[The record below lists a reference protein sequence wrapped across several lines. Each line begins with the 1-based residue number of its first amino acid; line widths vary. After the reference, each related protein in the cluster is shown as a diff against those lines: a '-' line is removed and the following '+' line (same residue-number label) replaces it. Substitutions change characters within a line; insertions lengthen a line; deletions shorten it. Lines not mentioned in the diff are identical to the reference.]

1 VGSDLLRPSTAGC
14 PTSRPVKFLEMWD
27 QIRAQHEPALS
38 EGAGAFRPLNRAL
51 QIMAFRPGHSLGQ
64 KMTCDHVCYSCYVML
79 VGSQAEQIRHHL
91 QIEYFSPARRRGEK
105 FVTVRAGDVHR
116 ELGLRNRVPNV
127 CQVMES
133 RILEREA
140 GVKVSSKQAPPKGR
154 GTTLTIT
161 YTIEPLNP
169 GQNQGQDRSQ
179 VPLVSESSSIADLP
193 HDRPANQRLFYE
205 LRGLGAETF
214 SALGGGESFLKKERA
229 EFYGKPD
236 LSQA

>member
-1 VGSDLLRPSTAGC
+1 
-14 PTSRPVKFLEMWD
+14 
-27 QIRAQHEPALS
+27 
-38 EGAGAFRPLNRAL
+38 
-51 QIMAFRPGHSLGQ
+51 
-64 KMTCDHVCYSCYVML
+64 ML
-79 VGSQAEQIRHHL
+79 VRSQAEQIRHYL
-91 QIEYFSPARRRGEK
+91 QLEYFSPARRRGER

-140 GVKVSSKQAPPKGR
+140 SVKVSSKQAPPKGR

-161 YTIEPLNP
+161 YTIEPLN
-169 GQNQGQDRSQ
+169 QSQDQGQ
-179 VPLVSESSSIADLP
+179 VPPVSESSPIADLSNS
-193 HDRPANQRLFYE
+193 RPASQRLFYE

-229 EFYGKPD
+229 QFYGKPNR
-236 LSQA
+236 AET

>member
-1 VGSDLLRPSTAGC
+1 
-14 PTSRPVKFLEMWD
+14 MY
-27 QIRAQHEPALS
+27 I
-38 EGAGAFRPLNRAL
+38 
-51 QIMAFRPGHSLGQ
+51 
-64 KMTCDHVCYSCYVML
+64 
-79 VGSQAEQIRHHL
+79 GSQAEQIRHHL
-91 QIEYFSPARRRGEK
+91 QMEYFSPARRRGER

-161 YTIEPLNP
+161 YTIEPLDR
-169 GQNQGQDRSQ
+169 GQDQGQ
-179 VPLVSESSSIADLP
+179 VPLVSKSSPTADLP
-193 HDRPANQRLFYE
+193 AARPANQRLFYE

-229 EFYGKPD
+229 EFYGKTD
-236 LSQA
+236 RSET